1 MFKGIP
7 FMSFTKNFGLV
18 KKIIMIL
25 EKEIVLFLC
34 VKNNNNFFPPF
45 LFERAIMNNG
55 LCRIFQYWS
64 AKISILYKNK
74 MANDANDL

>member
-1 MFKGIP
+1 MFKGIL

-25 EKEIVLFLC
+25 EQEIVLFLC
-34 VKNNNNFFPPF
+34 VKNNNNFFPP
-45 LFERAIMNNG
+45 LNG